1 MFIKHKD
8 FEAYFSD
15 AVRNVTEDLQSYF
28 PSLAKAGTE
37 GPRYKALHSIVEQA
51 AKLEV
56 ETRQQLSLFK
66 VIPINPGVEYL
77 SAIMDDR
84 SGKVDGSDDEGEEGE
99 EGGEEGEEEEEDKEE
114 EENGVRT
121 ERKGRAQ
128 RSRGFIVD
136 TVLSPLVLRWDF
148 DEVGNILEPEIVIR
162 KGIVIS
168 AVQSKVDND
177 RVIA

>member
-8 FEAYFSD
+8 FEAHFND

-37 GPRYKALHSIVEQA
+37 GPRYKALYSIVEQA

-77 SAIMDDR
+77 SATMDDR
-84 SGKVDGSDDEGEEGE
+84 SGKVDGSDDDEGEEGE
-99 EGGEEGEEEEEDKEE
+99 EGREGEEDKEE
-114 EENGVRT
+114 EENGVKT
-121 ERKGRAQ
+121 EGKGKAQ
-128 RSRGFIVD
+128 RSREFIVD

-162 KGIVIS
+162 KGIVIT